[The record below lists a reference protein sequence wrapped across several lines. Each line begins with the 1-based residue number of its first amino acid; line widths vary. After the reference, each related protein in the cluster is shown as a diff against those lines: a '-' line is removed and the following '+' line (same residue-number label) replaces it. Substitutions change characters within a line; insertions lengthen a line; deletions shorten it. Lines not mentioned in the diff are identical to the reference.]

1 MVLRLTHYG
10 WMVTRHLANS
20 GQLHLGASPQGDL
33 LLELWTGT
41 HVPAI
46 DGSLYS
52 VLLADGL
59 IEEMDDSIS

>member
-1 MVLRLTHYG
+1 MYFRLTHYG

-20 GQLHLGASPQGDL
+20 GQLHLGANPQSDL

-46 DGSLYS
+46 DTSIYS
-52 VLLADGL
+52 ELLADGL
-59 IEEMDDSIS
+59 IEEY